1 MPEQSGSDVLSRNA
15 PLAARKV
22 WLTFDDGPHPQHT
35 RKILDILKARRVV
48 ATFFVRGENVQ
59 RVGKELLQRAHGEGH
74 GIGNHTFS
82 HKRLMS
88 LSEPEVRAEIVRTES
103 LIADLLGP
111 FKLFRPPYGQSSAM
125 VDRVIKELGYL
136 KVLWHADT
144 RDWNPDYQPDRWVE
158 HGIDQVRLQARSIVL
173 AHDKFATTAD
183 HVADL
188 IDGIESLGPVDFER
202 LWPAS
207 LPRPRAARGT

>member
-1 MPEQSGSDVLSRNA
+1 MPEESRSTVVPGNA

-35 RKILDILKARRVV
+35 RRILDVLKARGVV
-48 ATFFVRGENVQ
+48 ATFFVRGENVE
-59 RVGKELLQRAHGEGH
+59 RAGTDLLQRAHGEGH

-82 HKRLMS
+82 HKRLPN
-88 LSEPEVRAEIVRTES
+88 LSEPEVRAEIVRAES

-125 VDRVIKELGYL
+125 VDRVIRELGYL
-136 KVLWHADT
+136 KILWHADT
-144 RDWNPDYQPDRWVE
+144 RDWNPDYQPDRWVR
-158 HGIDQVRLQARSIVL
+158 HGVEQVRSQARSIVL

-188 IDGIESLGPVDFER
+188 IDGIESLGPVAFER
-202 LWPAS
+202 FWPAS
-207 LPRPRAARGT
+207 VPRLRAARGI